1 MKRNLMILIMTIC
14 LSMSLAACGGSK
26 DNPEN
31 ETNSSKVQSES
42 ISDER
47 TSDTVEK
54 NTEADGN
61 EVSSEKQTSEQEEF
75 SPIDVQGE
83 GEIELDED
91 ETFVIQ

>member
-1 MKRNLMILIMTIC
+1 MKRNLMILIMTMC

-42 ISDER
+42 ASDER
-47 TSDTVEK
+47 TSDTVDK
-54 NTEADGN
+54 DTEPDEN
-61 EVSSEKQTSEQEEF
+61 EVSSEEETSEQEEF

-83 GEIELDED
+83 GEIELDEN

>member
-61 EVSSEKQTSEQEEF
+61 EVSSEEQTSEQEEF